1 MIQEAIDYISR
12 SNNIVVLTGAGMS
25 TESGLPD
32 FRSNGGLWDGKNPE
46 EISHSSA
53 VGSTAFKHFFTK
65 RIVNI
70 AEHKPNIGHEILAK
84 WEAEGR
90 INAIVTQ
97 NIDSFHQDAGSKNV
111 IEMHGHLRNLI
122 CNECG
127 TTYSNSKYIQED
139 CDECEGEGCKGSIRP
154 EVVLFG
160 EYLPEDAWFQ
170 ANEEINNADLVIVLG
185 TSLQVFPFNTLVESA
200 YSNGVKII
208 LITKSETPFD
218 YVASVRIHDSI
229 GKVLKEISNELELEK

>member
-1 MIQEAIDYISR
+1 MLKEVVDYIRDSKY
-12 SNNIVVLTGAGMS
+12 IVVLTGAGIS

-32 FRSNGGLWDGKNPE
+32 FRSNGGLWDGKKPE

-70 AEHKPNIGHEILAK
+70 NEHKPNNAHEILAD
-84 WEAEGR
+84 WEAAGKVK
-90 INAIVTQ
+90 AIVTQ
-97 NIDSFHQDAGSKNV
+97 NIDSFHQDAGSKRV
-111 IEMHGHLRNLI
+111 IEMHGHLRNLK
-122 CNECG
+122 CNICG
-127 TTYSNSKYIQED
+127 TEYNNSKYLQD
-139 CDECEGEGCKGSIRP
+139 DSDECEVKGCKGIVRP

-170 ANEEINNADLVIVLG
+170 ANEEISKADLVMVLG

-200 YSNGVKII
+200 YSNGAKIV

-218 YVASVRIHDSI
+218 YVATVRIHDSI
-229 GKVLKEISNELELEK
+229 GKVLKEISCGL